1 MDVRI
6 TMTKQIERTEPRIE
20 ESLPQEES
28 SLGFRESRS
37 AGRAG
42 RIERLRLLWTHRAFL
57 FRAAA
62 AGLVLSAAIA
72 FLISSRYESAARLMP
87 PDANNSGTAA
97 LLSSAVRNSTLG
109 GAGLGALDT
118 TSIGSDLLGLKNTGD
133 LFVGILRSRTVEAD
147 VVTKFDLAKVYRD
160 RRSDDAQK
168 ELASNV
174 DVGVDRK
181 SGIITIKV
189 TDKNPQRAAAIAQE
203 YLEELDRVVTNSN
216 NSAAHR
222 ERVFLEGRLEQV
234 KQDLELAEKN
244 FSQFAIDIQAQGKAM
259 IESAAALQGQLI
271 EAQTELQGL
280 KQMYTDENVRVR
292 SVRARVNEL
301 QRQLQQLGGQF
312 DDADS
317 SRESNPQSMY
327 PSIRKLPLLGVNY
340 ADLYRGTK
348 IQEAIF
354 QALTQEYELAKVQ
367 EAKETPSVKVLDAPN
382 VPESKSFPPRLVII
396 LAGVIVLFLSA
407 SLWVIASDAWQ
418 AVDRHDPGKLLATE
432 MWGSA
437 RAMIFP
443 PAQNGSSLLGLSS
456 RIFARF
462 RKEREVDNH

>member
-1 MDVRI
+1 
-6 TMTKQIERTEPRIE
+6 
-20 ESLPQEES
+20 
-28 SLGFRESRS
+28 
-37 AGRAG
+37 
-42 RIERLRLLWTHRAFL
+42 
-57 FRAAA
+57 
-62 AGLVLSAAIA
+62 
-72 FLISSRYESAARLMP
+72 
-87 PDANNSGTAA
+87 
-97 LLSSAVRNSTLG
+97 
-109 GAGLGALDT
+109 
-118 TSIGSDLLGLKNTGD
+118 
-133 LFVGILRSRTVEAD
+133 
-147 VVTKFDLAKVYRD
+147 
-160 RRSDDAQK
+160 
-168 ELASNV
+168 
-174 DVGVDRK
+174 
-181 SGIITIKV
+181 
-189 TDKNPQRAAAIAQE
+189 
-203 YLEELDRVVTNSN
+203 
-216 NSAAHR
+216 
-222 ERVFLEGRLEQV
+222 
-234 KQDLELAEKN
+234 
-244 FSQFAIDIQAQGKAM
+244 
-259 IESAAALQGQLI
+259 LI